1 MSEPATETGK
11 VIFWSL
17 RQKFVDSDDDVP
29 EDAQQVMY
37 YSLAIGHHVGMIDC
51 LKTELECP
59 LDGYQ
64 AWVNALP
71 EGEARRK
78 LQGLI
83 TFGEINIDSTHTNML
98 ALALDSFA
106 KDSDSPYQAWS
117 ATLIRLLGEIE
128 REPAIYLI
136 VKRQIAKRQPMS
148 DVARQTQPSFSM
160 EIESSAESVSA
171 KNLLSSDNPS
181 PVQNLMLAVGNSM
194 MGDDGAGPMLFDL
207 MQQTPIDGWVAI
219 NGGSSPESVSHQV
232 RALKPQRLLI
242 VDAADIGLAP
252 GEIRVIDPDDIAEMF
267 IMSTHNLPL
276 NFLIDQLKED
286 VGEIIFLGIQPDLVG
301 FYMPMNDKVVAAV
314 EQVYQ
319 ALPTW
324 KGLGGFRLF
333 EGE

>member
-1 MSEPATETGK
+1 MTSPASASPLPTDGE
-11 VIFWSL
+11 VFFWSL
-17 RQKFVDSDDDVP
+17 RQKFVDSDDDIP

-51 LKTELECP
+51 LKTELVCP
-59 LDGYQ
+59 LSGYQ
-64 AWVNALP
+64 SWVQALP

-83 TFGEINIDSTHTNML
+83 TFGEINIDATHTNML
-98 ALALDSFA
+98 ALALDGFA
-106 KDSDSPYQAWS
+106 KDPHSPYQGWS
-117 ATLIRLLGEIE
+117 ETLIRLLGEIE

-136 VKRQIAKRQPMS
+136 VKRQGAGHTTRQS
-148 DVARQTQPSFSM
+148 SLSFVD
-160 EIESSAESVSA
+160 EPFL
-171 KNLLSSDNPS
+171 KDPS
-181 PVQNLMLAVGNSM
+181 PAPHQAPAQNLMLAVGNSM

-207 MQQTPIDGWVAI
+207 MQANPIDGWQGI

-252 GEIRVIDPDDIAEMF
+252 GEIRIIDPDDIAEMF

-286 VGEIIFLGIQPDLVG
+286 IEEIVFLGIQPDLVG
-301 FYMPMNDKVVAAV
+301 FYLPMTEPVVAAV
-314 EQVYQ
+314 QQVYQ
-319 ALPTW
+319 ALAN
-324 KGLGGFRLF
+324 GQSLSEFRVF
-333 EGE
+333 EGEEGC

>member
-98 ALALDSFA
+98 ALALDGFA

-160 EIESSAESVSA
+160 EIEFSAE
-171 KNLLSSDNPS
+171 NTFSSENQS

>member
-1 MSEPATETGK
+1 MSKSSTESGK

-17 RQKFVDSDDDVP
+17 RQKFVDSDDDIP
-29 EDAQQVMY
+29 EEAQQVMY

-83 TFGEINIDSTHTNML
+83 TFGEINIDATHTNML
-98 ALALDSFA
+98 ALALDGFA

-136 VKRQIAKRQPMS
+136 VKRQPMS
-148 DVARQTQPSFSM
+148 DVVRQTQPSFSM
-160 EIESSAESVSA
+160 ESEYLAENLPSE
-171 KNLLSSDNPS
+171 KLLSSENQA

-194 MGDDGAGPMLFDL
+194 MGDDGAGPMLFEL
-207 MQQTPIDGWVAI
+207 MQQNPIDGWMAI

-252 GEIRVIDPDDIAEMF
+252 GEIRIIDPDDIAEMF

-301 FYMPMNDKVVAAV
+301 FYMPMNDKVIAAV

-319 ALPTW
+319 ALPAW
-324 KGLGGFRLF
+324 NGLGGFKLF
-333 EGE
+333 DGE

>member
-1 MSEPATETGK
+1 
-11 VIFWSL
+11 
-17 RQKFVDSDDDVP
+17 
-29 EDAQQVMY
+29 
-37 YSLAIGHHVGMIDC
+37 
-51 LKTELECP
+51 
-59 LDGYQ
+59 
-64 AWVNALP
+64 
-71 EGEARRK
+71 
-78 LQGLI
+78 
-83 TFGEINIDSTHTNML
+83 
-98 ALALDSFA
+98 
-106 KDSDSPYQAWS
+106 
-117 ATLIRLLGEIE
+117 
-128 REPAIYLI
+128 
-136 VKRQIAKRQPMS
+136 
-148 DVARQTQPSFSM
+148 
-160 EIESSAESVSA
+160 
-171 KNLLSSDNPS
+171 
-181 PVQNLMLAVGNSM
+181 MLAVGNSM

-207 MQQTPIDGWVAI
+207 MQQAPIDGWVAI

-324 KGLGGFRLF
+324 EGVGGFRLF

>member
-1 MSEPATETGK
+1 MSESATETGK

-59 LDGYQ
+59 LDGFQ

-106 KDSDSPYQAWS
+106 KDSNSPYQAWS

-136 VKRQIAKRQPMS
+136 VKRQPMS

-160 EIESSAESVSA
+160 ATESSAE
-171 KNLLSSDNPS
+171 NQPLSENPS

-301 FYMPMNDKVVAAV
+301 FYMPMNNKVVAAV

-324 KGLGGFRLF
+324 EGVGGFRLF

>member
-1 MSEPATETGK
+1 MSESATETGK

-59 LDGYQ
+59 LDGFQ
-64 AWVNALP
+64 SWVNALP

-98 ALALDSFA
+98 ALALDHFA

-136 VKRQIAKRQPMS
+136 VKRQPMS

-160 EIESSAESVSA
+160 EIESSAESSCPST
-171 KNLLSSDNPS
+171 NLSPSENQS

-207 MQQTPIDGWVAI
+207 MQQTPIEGWVAI

-301 FYMPMNDKVVAAV
+301 FYMPMNNKVVAAV

-324 KGLGGFRLF
+324 DGLGGFRLF

>member
-1 MSEPATETGK
+1 MSESATETGK

-98 ALALDSFA
+98 ALALDGFA

-136 VKRQIAKRQPMS
+136 VKRQPMS

-160 EIESSAESVSA
+160 EIESSAESASA

-207 MQQTPIDGWVAI
+207 MQETPIDGWVAI

-232 RALKPQRLLI
+232 RALKPERLLI

-301 FYMPMNDKVVAAV
+301 FYMPMNDNVVAAV

-319 ALPTW
+319 ALPAW

>member
-1 MSEPATETGK
+1 MSESATETGK

-59 LDGYQ
+59 LDGFQ

-106 KDSDSPYQAWS
+106 KDSNSPYQAWS

-136 VKRQIAKRQPMS
+136 VKRQPMS
-148 DVARQTQPSFSM
+148 DVARQIQPSFSM
-160 EIESSAESVSA
+160 EAKASAE
-171 KNLLSSDNPS
+171 NQPLSENPS

-207 MQQTPIDGWVAI
+207 MQQAPIDGWVAI

-324 KGLGGFRLF
+324 EGVGGFRLF

>member
-1 MSEPATETGK
+1 MSESSIETGK

-17 RQKFVDSDDDVP
+17 RQKFVDSDDDIP

-98 ALALDSFA
+98 ALALDDFA

-117 ATLIRLLGEIE
+117 ATLIQLLGEIE
-128 REPAIYLI
+128 QEPAIYLI
-136 VKRQIAKRQPMS
+136 VKRQPMS

-160 EIESSAESVSA
+160 ETESSTE
-171 KNLLSSDNPS
+171 NLLLSENPS

-276 NFLIDQLKED
+276 NFLIDQLKAD

-301 FYMPMNDKVVAAV
+301 FYMPMNDKVIAAV

-324 KGLGGFRLF
+324 EGLGGFRLF

>member
-98 ALALDSFA
+98 ALALDGFA

-319 ALPTW
+319 ALPAW

>member
-1 MSEPATETGK
+1 MSEPVTETGK

-319 ALPTW
+319 ALPAW

>member
-1 MSEPATETGK
+1 MSESATETGK

-59 LDGYQ
+59 LDGFQ

-106 KDSDSPYQAWS
+106 KDSNSPYQAWS

-136 VKRQIAKRQPMS
+136 VKRQPMS

-160 EIESSAESVSA
+160 ATESSAE
-171 KNLLSSDNPS
+171 NQPLSENPS

-324 KGLGGFRLF
+324 EGVGGFRLF

>member
-1 MSEPATETGK
+1 MSESATETGK

-59 LDGYQ
+59 LGGFQ

-83 TFGEINIDSTHTNML
+83 TFGEINIDSTHTNVL

-106 KDSDSPYQAWS
+106 KDSNSPYQAWS

-136 VKRQIAKRQPMS
+136 VKRQPMS

-160 EIESSAESVSA
+160 ATESSAE
-171 KNLLSSDNPS
+171 NQPLSENPS

-207 MQQTPIDGWVAI
+207 MQQAPIDGWVAI

-324 KGLGGFRLF
+324 EGVGGFRLF

>member
-1 MSEPATETGK
+1 MTSPASASPSPTEGE
-11 VIFWSL
+11 VFFWSL
-17 RQKFVDSDDDVP
+17 RQKFVDSDDDIP

-51 LKTELECP
+51 LKTELVCP
-59 LDGYQ
+59 LAGYQ
-64 AWVNALP
+64 SWVQALP

-98 ALALDSFA
+98 ALALDGFA
-106 KDSDSPYQAWS
+106 KDPQSPYQAWS
-117 ATLIRLLGEIE
+117 ETLIQLLGEIE

-136 VKRQIAKRQPMS
+136 VKRQGVGHTTRQGSLLLDDEFAENKVLAEPN
-148 DVARQTQPSFSM
+148 QPS
-160 EIESSAESVSA
+160 
-171 KNLLSSDNPS
+171 
-181 PVQNLMLAVGNSM
+181 VQNLMLAVGNSM

-207 MQQTPIDGWVAI
+207 MEANSIDGWLAI
-219 NGGSSPESVSHQV
+219 NGRSSPESVSHQV

-252 GEIRVIDPDDIAEMF
+252 GEIRIIDPDDIAEMF

-286 VGEIIFLGIQPDLVG
+286 IEEIIFLGIQPDLVG
-301 FYMPMNDKVVAAV
+301 FYMPMNEKVISAV
-314 EQVYQ
+314 QQVYA
-319 ALPTW
+319 ALPQW
-324 KGLGGFRLF
+324 QGLGGFTLF

>member
-1 MSEPATETGK
+1 MSESATETGK

-64 AWVNALP
+64 SWVNALP

-98 ALALDSFA
+98 ALALDGFA

-148 DVARQTQPSFSM
+148 DVARQTQPSF
-160 EIESSAESVSA
+160 
-171 KNLLSSDNPS
+171 
-181 PVQNLMLAVGNSM
+181 
-194 MGDDGAGPMLFDL
+194 
-207 MQQTPIDGWVAI
+207 
-219 NGGSSPESVSHQV
+219 
-232 RALKPQRLLI
+232 R
-242 VDAADIGLAP
+242 
-252 GEIRVIDPDDIAEMF
+252 
-267 IMSTHNLPL
+267 
-276 NFLIDQLKED
+276 
-286 VGEIIFLGIQPDLVG
+286 
-301 FYMPMNDKVVAAV
+301 
-314 EQVYQ
+314 
-319 ALPTW
+319 W
-324 KGLGGFRLF
+324 KSNR
-333 EGE
+333 

>member
-1 MSEPATETGK
+1 MSESATETGK

-59 LDGYQ
+59 LDGFQ

-98 ALALDSFA
+98 ALALDGFA

-136 VKRQIAKRQPMS
+136 VKRQIAKSQPMS

-160 EIESSAESVSA
+160 ESESSVE
-171 KNLLSSDNPS
+171 NLLPSENSS

-324 KGLGGFRLF
+324 EGLGGFQLF